1 MGGVLRGEDGR
12 DAGVGPVDAEGGIVE
27 AEAALGFLAV
37 EVVALVGE
45 ERVVLEDDEAVGEAA
60 GDEELAAI
68 LGGEED
74 RDVFAEG
81 GGTLADVH
89 GDIPDGAAE
98 DADEFGLG
106 VGAGLPVEAADDAA
120 GGAALVVLD
129 EVGEDVGGFVA
140 GGVVGFA
147 EVTAGVCKNVGDDDF
162 DVGDGGGED
171 FHVRPRVRGRFR
183 GRGARGGRRRRWI
196 CRVRRRRREAGRR
209 R

>member
-12 DAGVGPVDAEGGIVE
+12 DAGVGPVDAEGGVVE

-45 ERVVLEDDEAVGEAA
+45 EGVILEDGEAVGETA
-60 GDEELAAI
+60 GDEELAAVV
-68 LGGEED
+68 GGEED
-74 RDVFAEG
+74 RNVLAEG

-98 DADEFGLG
+98 DTDEFGLS
-106 VGAGLPVEAADDAA
+106 VGAGLPVEAADNAA

-129 EVGEDVGGFVA
+129 EVGEDAGGFVA

-147 EVTAGVCKNVGDDDF
+147 EVATGVGEDVGDDDL

-183 GRGARGGRRRRWI
+183 GRGARGGRRRRWT
-196 CRVRRRRREAGRR
+196 CRGHRRRREAGWRR
-209 R
+209 